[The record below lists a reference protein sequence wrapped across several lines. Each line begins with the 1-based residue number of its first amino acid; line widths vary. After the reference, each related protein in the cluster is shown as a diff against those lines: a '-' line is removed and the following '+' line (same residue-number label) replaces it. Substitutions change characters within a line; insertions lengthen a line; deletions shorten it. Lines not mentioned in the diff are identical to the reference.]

1 MVKGGGYTRLGP
13 LVKDEILA
21 FRYREGRK
29 IEARTL
35 RWWNNRGTT
44 VEQDQPVTLHGTSK
58 AGLPPPFFFLLYL
71 SSLFLALLNRDSAS
85 ERRLT
90 RRTMFNNFHEPSRA
104 ESIRVEPSRAE
115 SALVVIDFDFL
126 CLSSCIERSTHAR
139 VIADL

>member
-21 FRYREGRK
+21 FRCREGRK

-35 RWWNNRGTT
+35 RWWNNRGTGST
-44 VEQDQPVTLHGTSK
+44 CHFARHVEGRSSPS
-58 AGLPPPFFFLLYL
+58 FFFLLYL

-115 SALVVIDFDFL
+115 SALVVTDFDFL